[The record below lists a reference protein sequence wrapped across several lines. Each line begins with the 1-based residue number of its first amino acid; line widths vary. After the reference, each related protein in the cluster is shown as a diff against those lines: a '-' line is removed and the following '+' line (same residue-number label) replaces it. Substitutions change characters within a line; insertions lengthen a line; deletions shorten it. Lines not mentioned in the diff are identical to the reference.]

1 MRTYN
6 KHTIDTITAILTKID
21 NNIHAPV
28 SSRIT
33 EIKYS
38 IRITNNIQLNIEP
51 NIDVYSG
58 VNIITGFIVNV
69 MSLNSGK
76 KIESDIIISLDK
88 TIDVVEPNASY
99 GRSAERITIEDRE
112 ITDHDMSRANIEYV
126 ITKINELIDYYAN

>member
-1 MRTYN
+1 MKTYN
-6 KHTIDTITAILTKID
+6 KHTIGTITTILTKID
-21 NNIHAPV
+21 NNVTASIA
-28 SSRIT
+28 SRIT

-69 MSLNSGK
+69 MSLNSDK

-88 TIDVVEPNASY
+88 PINIVEPDASY
-99 GRSAERITIEDRE
+99 YDSPEKITIENDE
-112 ITDHDMSRANIEYV
+112 ITDYDMSRANIEYV
-126 ITKINELIDYYAN
+126 ITKINELINYYKN

>member
-1 MRTYN
+1 MKTYN
-6 KHTIDTITAILTKID
+6 KHTIDTITTILTKID
-21 NNIHAPV
+21 NNVTIPIA
-28 SSRIT
+28 SRIT

-38 IRITNNIQLNIEP
+38 IRITNNIQLNIVP

-88 TIDVVEPNASY
+88 PINIVEPDASY
-99 GRSAERITIEDRE
+99 YSSPEKITIENNE
-112 ITDHDMSRANIEYV
+112 ITDYDMSRANIEYV
-126 ITKINELIDYYAN
+126 ITKINELINYYKN